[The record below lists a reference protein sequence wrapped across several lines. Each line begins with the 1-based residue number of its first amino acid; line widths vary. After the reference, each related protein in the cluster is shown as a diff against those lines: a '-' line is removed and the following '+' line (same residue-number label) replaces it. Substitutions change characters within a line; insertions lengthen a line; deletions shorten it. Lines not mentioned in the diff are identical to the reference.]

1 MVIPPLSDYM
11 YHILVFVFVF
21 VPIFVL
27 IFVFAFVFQT
37 ERVPAG
43 AGRTL
48 LVSSLSQFKIKS
60 IFHRSTPTQSHT
72 PMFTKLNPNIYKW
85 MKSCGRF
92 HMPQNGTHPQFT
104 FKRVISK
111 ILLYPSFFSVC
122 IVVALPRVGDLTPQI
137 AAGTNTLLPP
147 CHPSYSLGVAA
158 CICSVCLNLCPDAFS
173 SAPPKSSNQTSK
185 I

>member
-92 HMPQNGTHPQFT
+92 HMPQNGKHPQFT
-104 FKRVISK
+104 FKRAISK
-111 ILLYPSFFSVC
+111 VMFYPSSFFGLYCGGLAPCGGLNPADCRWHQHPPPTLSPFLLFGCCCVYLLC
-122 IVVALPRVGDLTPQI
+122 LFEFRTTRPRI
-137 AAGTNTLLPP
+137 N
-147 CHPSYSLGVAA
+147 
-158 CICSVCLNLCPDAFS
+158 S
-173 SAPPKSSNQTSK
+173 S
-185 I
+185 